1 MLPSLL
7 LFALTGFASASPT
20 GLLTSSHDLQAR
32 EIHAD
37 ELHARALVNH
47 PKDLIIDSGDLN
59 DYIKKHPNS
68 DSVVYLKDKQ
78 SFVPLSSVSEV
89 EDKET
94 KNDKS
99 KRQYSSPCYVY
110 DQWQAR
116 DSQSYWGPWETA
128 SGCLYTGLSE
138 GSGTRTISWSKSVSV
153 EVSGGLDWNPI
164 KDVLGVSLGLAVT
177 NTWTDGGKID
187 CNIPAR
193 SVGQIWAQKYLGEA
207 HMWKRMCQSCG
218 VSGQKCLGDW
228 EEAGFVKAPTD
239 GSDPGKNLNTGCSTG
254 NENVKC

>member
-1 MLPSLL
+1 MLPNLL

-20 GLLTSSHDLQAR
+20 GLLTTSHDLQAR

-78 SFVPLSSVSEV
+78 SFVPLSSVSVV
-89 EDKET
+89 EDKEA
-94 KNDKS
+94 KDDKS
-99 KRQYSSPCYVY
+99 KRQYTGPCYVY

-187 CNIPAR
+187 CNIPAG

-218 VSGQKCLGDW
+218 ASGQKCLGDW

-239 GSDPGKNLNTGCSTG
+239 GSDPDKNLNTGCSTG

>member
-20 GLLTSSHDLQAR
+20 GLLTGSHDLQAR

-37 ELHARALVNH
+37 ELHARALANH
-47 PKDLIIDSGDLN
+47 PKDLIIDSVDLN

-99 KRQYSSPCYVY
+99 KP
-110 DQWQAR
+110 
-116 DSQSYWGPWETA
+116 

-187 CNIPAR
+187 CNIPAG

-228 EEAGFVKAPTD
+228 EETGFVKAPTD

-254 NENVKC
+254 NDNVKC

>member
-1 MLPSLL
+1 MHPSFFLL
-7 LFALTGFASASPT
+7 ALTSLGSASPT
-20 GLLTSSHDLQAR
+20 GLLTTSQDLHSR
-32 EIHAD
+32 EIHVD
-37 ELHARALVNH
+37 ELHARALANH

-68 DSVVYLKDKQ
+68 DSVIYLKDKE
-78 SFVPLSSVSEV
+78 SFVPLSSVSVV

-94 KNDKS
+94 KDGKS
-99 KRQYSSPCYVY
+99 KRQYTGPCYVY

-164 KDVLGVSLGLAVT
+164 KDVLG
-177 NTWTDGGKID
+177 ID
-187 CNIPAR
+187 CNIPAG

-218 VSGQKCLGDW
+218 ASGQKCLGDW

>member
-7 LFALTGFASASPT
+7 LFALAGFSSASPT
-20 GLLTSSHDLQAR
+20 GLLTTSHDLQAR

-37 ELHARALVNH
+37 ELHARALANH
-47 PKDLIIDSGDLN
+47 PKDLVIDSGDLN

-89 EDKET
+89 EDKDT
-94 KNDKS
+94 KDDKS
-99 KRQYSSPCYVY
+99 KRQYTGPCYVY

-177 NTWTDGGKID
+177 NTWTDG
-187 CNIPAR
+187 
-193 SVGQIWAQKYLGEA
+193 A

-218 VSGQKCLGDW
+218 ASGQKCLGDW

-254 NENVKC
+254 NDNVKC